1 MKHLILFMI
10 FTSVTLASPLQEA
23 IDKAPSGAKIV
34 LQSGEYHGNIVID
47 KPLTIDG
54 IDKSAHIVGDGTA
67 SVITI
72 KSSNVVIENLTIR
85 GSGESY
91 EKIDSAIVALD
102 SSNLTIKNNYIED
115 ALYGIDFQQVNRSII
130 VDNYITSKK
139 FDLGLRGDGIRLW
152 YAHDNQILKNRIHES
167 RDFVVWYSS
176 GNIIEDNHG
185 SYNRYS
191 LHFMYAGRNMVRNN
205 LFEHSSVGI
214 FFMYSSGTTAIGNTI
229 RNSIGAFGVGIGM
242 KDSSDFT
249 LLDNT
254 IIYNARGLY
263 IDQSP
268 FQPGSIN
275 RYERNKILYNS
286 SGVQFQISREKSIF
300 TENIIQG
307 NMEPIV
313 NDSPRNNLALNV
325 WNRNYWD
332 TYEGFDR
339 NSDGIGDIPFEHY
352 AYADKLWL
360 YNPNIKFF
368 YGSVVMDLLNFLSKI
383 APFSEPDLLARD
395 NKPLMEWKLG
405 NNEQY

>member
-1 MKHLILFMI
+1 MKNLLLFILFSAVV
-10 FTSVTLASPLQEA
+10 FASPLQEA
-23 IDKAPSGAKIV
+23 INKAPKGSKII
-34 LQSGEYHGNIVID
+34 LPNGEYHGNIIID

-54 IDKSAHIVGDGTA
+54 VDKGAHIVGDGTT

-72 KSSNVVIENLTIR
+72 KSSNVVLENLTIR
-85 GSGESY
+85 GSGDSH

-102 SSNLTIKNNYIED
+102 SNNLTIKNNHIED
-115 ALYGIDFQQVNRSII
+115 SLFGIDFQQVNRSLII
-130 VDNYITSKK
+130 DNYITSKK
-139 FDLGLRGDGIRLW
+139 YDLGLRGDGIRLW
-152 YAHDNQILKNRIHES
+152 YAHDNQILKNRIDQS

-214 FFMYSSGTTAIGNTI
+214 FFMYSSGTTAINNTV

-242 KDSSDFT
+242 KDSSNFT

-268 FQPGSIN
+268 FQPGSVN

-286 SGVQFQISREKSIF
+286 NGVQFQVSREKNIF
-300 TENIIQG
+300 TENILQG

-313 NDSPRNNLALNV
+313 NDSPRNNLKLNV

-332 TYEGFDR
+332 IYEGFDR
-339 NSDGIGDIPFEHY
+339 NNDGIGDIPLEHY

-360 YNPNIKFF
+360 YNPNVKFF
-368 YGSVVMDLLNFLSKI
+368 YGSIVMDLLNFLSKI
-383 APFSEPDLLARD
+383 APFSQPDLLASD
-395 NKPLMEWKLG
+395 NKPLMEWEFG
-405 NNEQY
+405 NNK

>member
-102 SSNLTIKNNYIED
+102 SSNLTIKNNHIED
-115 ALYGIDFQQVNRSII
+115 ALFGIDFQQVNRSII
-130 VDNYITSKK
+130 IDNYITSKK

-214 FFMYSSGTTAIGNTI
+214 FFMYSSGTTAINNTV